1 MAVKKGFL
9 LDFSHGHP
17 KQFGLWRADFSL
29 ELTEEVS
36 VASGS
41 SRVVIDYLFLPCKM
55 EYRTLHCSWK
65 SAELAL
71 DFTAN
76 SPPNRGVL
84 QPTAKG
90 YLYFISH
97 YKGRWKIDSSA
108 LQFCSN

>member
-1 MAVKKGFL
+1 MAVKKGFFT
-9 LDFSHGHP
+9 DFSRGHP
-17 KQFGLWRADFSL
+17 KQFGLWRVGFSL
-29 ELTEEVS
+29 ELTEELS

-41 SRVVIDYLFLPCKM
+41 SRVVMIILSLPCKM
-55 EYRTLHCSWK
+55 EYRALHCSWK

-90 YLYFISH
+90 YLYFIFH
-97 YKGRWKIDSSA
+97 YEGR
-108 LQFCSN
+108 